1 MGQDYI
7 TGTRFLGAAAMI
19 ALAFTLAFVNRGKI
33 QSRVYNHARW
43 LFFSGCLLLGLHN
56 LIQYFG
62 HFREQ
67 SATLAWIVNL
77 MFFVFIIHCFNIG
90 TIYLLRAG
98 RQMKTLIK
106 RAVIF
111 MIFSI
116 VLFGYGLATNS
127 LINDE
132 KPLSTVTFLI
142 AISLFCNILEISY
155 VLHREIRKTD
165 ISLTDNELQGRHETL
180 RYTAR
185 AIYCA
190 VLMSLFS
197 PWIGMSNSLILNA
210 TYGLVV
216 FGILSWFTGQ
226 FCRYGNDM
234 DEVIEVNDEIQEAA
248 IIEMEPYNFFSAD
261 ATDKKVTQ
269 WLEERH
275 YTNPNI
281 IIGTALHQMGITAT
295 ALNTYIQNN
304 TQASCFRKWLPIL
317 RIEEAKRQML
327 SHPELS
333 IQTIAEDSGFANLA
347 NFTKAFKMQE
357 GISPIEWLNKMKRLN
372 WA

>member
-1 MGQDYI
+1 MGQDFI
-7 TGTRFLGAAAMI
+7 TGTRFLGAAVMI

-43 LFFSGCLLLGLHN
+43 MFCSGCLLLGIHN
-56 LIQYFG
+56 LVQYFG

-67 SATLAWIVNL
+67 SATLAWIINL
-77 MFFVFIIHCFNIG
+77 MFFVFIIHCFNLG
-90 TIYLLRAG
+90 TIHLLRAG
-98 RQMKTLIK
+98 RRMKILVK
-106 RAVIF
+106 RATIF
-111 MIFSI
+111 IVFSL

-132 KPLSTVTFLI
+132 KPFSTVTFLI
-142 AISLFCNILEISY
+142 AISLFFNIIEVSY

-165 ISLTDNELQGRHETL
+165 ISLTDEELQGRHETL

-185 AIYCA
+185 AMYCA
-190 VLMSLFS
+190 VLLSILS
-197 PWIGMSNSLILNA
+197 PWVGVSSSLILNA
-210 TYGLVV
+210 TYGLAV
-216 FGILSWFTGQ
+216 FGTLSWFTGQ

-248 IIEMEPYNFFSAD
+248 IIEMEPYNYFSD
-261 ATDKKVTQ
+261 NTGQKVTQ